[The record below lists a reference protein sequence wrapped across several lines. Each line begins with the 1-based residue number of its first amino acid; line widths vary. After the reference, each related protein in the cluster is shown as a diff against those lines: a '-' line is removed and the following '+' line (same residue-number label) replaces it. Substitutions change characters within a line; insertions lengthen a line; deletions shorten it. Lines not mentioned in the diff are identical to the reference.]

1 MKHPA
6 NWLKSENEIF
16 MLPVTSLQP
25 SSIPP
30 AHIELQTLRRLLRH
44 TSNSDFHIDHNAP
57 CLTPQIFYNN
67 NYCF

>member
-1 MKHPA
+1 
-6 NWLKSENEIF
+6 
-16 MLPVTSLQP
+16 MLPVKSVQP

-30 AHIELQTLRRLLRH
+30 ARIELQTLRRLLRH
-44 TSNSDFHIDHNAP
+44 TSNSYFHIDHNAP